1 MQKKSNREDGSKMLL
16 LEVQEK
22 KNNKFRTCEQVGM
35 INGSYVVYHNN
46 GDIERVIDGFLY
58 LKELFEN
65 LQLYQFIKVV
75 NEHKTVKLQD
85 NYYLVNVL

>member
-1 MQKKSNREDGSKMLL
+1 MLL

-22 KNNKFRTCEQVGM
+22 KGNKSRTCEQLGM
-35 INGSYVVYHNN
+35 MDGGYTVYHNN
-46 GDIERVIDGFLY
+46 GDMENVNDGFNY
-58 LKELFEN
+58 LKSMFEN

-75 NEHKTVKLQD
+75 REHKTVKLQD

>member
-1 MQKKSNREDGSKMLL
+1 MLL
-16 LEVQEK
+16 LEVQERK
-22 KNNKFRTCEQVGM
+22 ENKFRTCEQLGLL
-35 INGSYVVYHNN
+35 NGNYIVYHNN
-46 GDIERVIDGFLY
+46 GDTEIVNDGFLY

-75 NEHKTVKLQD
+75 KKHEKIKLQD

>member
-1 MQKKSNREDGSKMLL
+1 MLL

-22 KNNKFRTCEQVGM
+22 KKDKFRTCEQVGM
-35 INGSYVVYHNN
+35 LNGNYIVYRNN
-46 GDIERVIDGFLY
+46 GDIERVVDGFLY
-58 LKELFEN
+58 LKSMFEN

-75 NEHKTVKLQD
+75 REHKTVKLQD

>member
-1 MQKKSNREDGSKMLL
+1 MLL

-22 KNNKFRTCEQVGM
+22 KNNKFRTCEQVGLLD
-35 INGSYVVYHNN
+35 GSYIVYHNN
-46 GDIERVIDGFLY
+46 GEHEAVNDGFNY
-58 LKELFEN
+58 LKSMFEN

-75 NEHKTVKLQD
+75 REHKTVKLQD

>member
-1 MQKKSNREDGSKMLL
+1 MLL
-16 LEVQEK
+16 LEIQEK
-22 KNNKFRTCEQVGM
+22 KGSKSRTCEQMGM
-35 INGSYVVYHNN
+35 LDGNYIIYHNN
-46 GDIERVIDGFLY
+46 GNIERVVDGFLY

-75 NEHKTVKLQD
+75 KEHKTVKLQD